1 MQPSYKGKV
10 RDVYDLGD
18 KLLLSS
24 SDRISAF
31 DCILNE
37 LIPNK
42 GKILNHVSNLWFQF
56 FSEIPNHI
64 ISSDFH
70 SFPKEF
76 QTNEFKDRATLV
88 KKCKRI
94 DFECVVRGYL
104 SGSGYKEFKQTGTIA
119 GVKADKNY
127 LESEKLSEPLFTP
140 AVKND
145 SGHDEN
151 ISEKEME
158 NRVGTELFKILK
170 NTSLKIYT
178 QAENLLK
185 TNGLI
190 LCDTK
195 FEFGLLDNQ
204 VILIDEL
211 LTPDS
216 SRYWAVDTYKLGISP
231 PSFDK
236 QILRNYLE
244 STNWDK
250 NPPPPSLP
258 NEIIQQI
265 QIKYKELEQKIE
277 SCLLA
282 K

>member
-1 MQPSYKGKV
+1 MQPSYRGKV
-10 RDVYDLGD
+10 RDIYDLGD
-18 KLLLSS
+18 QLLLSS

-31 DCILNE
+31 DCIFNE

-42 GKILNHVSNLWFQF
+42 GKILNHISNLWFEY
-56 FSEIPNHI
+56 FSEIPNHL
-64 ISSDFH
+64 ISSDIN

-76 QTNEFKDRATLV
+76 QTNEFKDRSTLV
-88 KKCKRI
+88 KKCNRI

-104 SGSGYKEFKQTGTIA
+104 SGSAFKEFKETRTIA
-119 GVKADKNY
+119 GIQINKNY

-158 NRVGTELFKILK
+158 NRIGNSLFQILK
-170 NTSLKIYT
+170 ETSLKIYI
-178 QAENLLK
+178 QAERLLK
-185 TNGLI
+185 SNGLI

-195 FEFGLLDNQ
+195 FEFGLLDNK

-216 SRYWAVDTYKLGISP
+216 SRYWAIDTYRTGISP

-244 STNWDK
+244 STNWNK